1 MRERSSQDT
10 SKSVRDTPSGSILS
24 TIPPPR
30 LWRVHCEALPHA
42 VPRARAARRLFRTSP
57 RLAIDLL
64 RAVGVDVTGPAH
76 LVESTFPVTA
86 PDYHADAAVTCGDPA
101 SPSLVVLV
109 EIQLQADADKERS
122 WPLYQAAARAK
133 WKCEACVL
141 VVAVDERVAAW
152 ARTPIALGPGGSQ
165 FCAVVLGPDAV
176 PRVALGDDSVP
187 ELALLSALAHGAT
200 EPETIGVALAATS
213 ALDDERARAYFD
225 LLRYHLREALGDA
238 LEAIMA
244 TSEHKYLSDFAR
256 KYYGDGWTAGE
267 ASGEAKGKAEGEAKG
282 RRDALLAFIDAR
294 ALVASPD
301 ARARIE
307 ACSDVAVLD
316 HWIARAATAA
326 TVDELLAE

>member
-1 MRERSSQDT
+1 MPSQE
-10 SKSVRDTPSGSILS
+10 
-24 TIPPPR
+24 
-30 LWRVHCEALPHA
+30 HALL
-42 VPRARAARRLFRTSP
+42 VDLFRASP

-64 RAVGVDVTGPAH
+64 RAVGVDVAGPAH

-101 SPSLVVLV
+101 SPSLIVLV
-109 EIQLQADADKERS
+109 EIQLHPDADKERS

-133 WKCEACVL
+133 WKCDACVL

-152 ARTPIALGPGGSQ
+152 ARAPVALGPGGSR

-200 EPETIGVALAATS
+200 EPETIGIALAATS

-225 LLRYHLREALGDA
+225 LLRYHLREALDEA

-256 KYYGDGWTAGE
+256 KYYGDGWAGGE
-267 ASGEAKGKAEGEAKG
+267 ADGKAEG
-282 RRDALLAFIDAR
+282 RRTSLLAFLDGR
-294 ALVASPD
+294 GLVASPE
-301 ARARIE
+301 ARVRIE
-307 ACSDVAVLD
+307 ACSDVALLD
-316 HWIARAATAA
+316 RWIARAAACA
-326 TVDELLAE
+326 SVDELLAE